1 MRHQRLVLLHDLAD
15 LLQSRDGLTR
25 DEISRRLAISDSTA
39 KRLLKALEQAGYT
52 LEYSHQDRAK
62 VYRIK
67 GRKALQAIGIPTM
80 TMAVLFLC
88 RSVFGFLRGTGLSED
103 LDDFFA
109 RIERTLSHKDLVLSR
124 SLDRKLYDWDEMPHV
139 YEGRAEHIDVLVNA
153 LLREEKVALAH
164 AGIDGG
170 KASVVFELYTLLV
183 YKKGI
188 YLVGKRADDG
198 SMHRLALD
206 EVIDVDRLRGD
217 RFQYPKD
224 YHPRRFLGEPFGI
237 RRGEREKVVLR
248 FVPAVAKYVKRRRIH
263 PSQKLIDLPDGS
275 LLLEMTPEGFD
286 QLDSWVLEYR
296 DNVEVLEP
304 AWFREEIARQVT
316 RIGAIYGLKLAP

>member
-15 LLQSRDGLTR
+15 LLQGPAGLTR
-25 DEISRRLAISDSTA
+25 EAIMRRLAISDSTA
-39 KRLLKALEQAGYT
+39 KRLLRALEQAGYV
-52 LEYSHQDRAK
+52 LEYSHKDHAK

-67 GRKALQAIGIPTM
+67 GKKALQAIGIPTQ

-103 LDDFFA
+103 LDEFFK
-109 RIERTLSHKDLVLSR
+109 RIERTLSYKDLVLSR

-139 YEGRAEHIDVLVNA
+139 YEGRAEEIDVLVNA
-153 LLREEKVALAH
+153 LLREECVTLTH
-164 AGIDGG
+164 RGLDGG

-188 YLVGKRADDG
+188 YLIGKRSDDG

-206 EVIDVDRLRGD
+206 EVVDVDRRRGD
-217 RFQYPKD
+217 RFAYPKD

-237 RRGEREKVVLR
+237 RRGKREKVVLR
-248 FVPAVAKYVKRRRIH
+248 FAAAVAKYVKRRRIH
-263 PSQKLIDLPDGS
+263 PSEKLIDQPDGS
-275 LLLEMTPEGFD
+275 LILEMTPEGFD

-304 AWFREEIARQVT
+304 AWFREEITRQVT